1 MKKHKLPVKAYKNQE
16 FLNSRE
22 ARVIRILSEYLEPLK
37 RLRDFKINNTVLFF
51 GSARISP
58 KNSGSKLV
66 PYYREAE
73 ELAFKLAKWAI
84 ELKKNGKNF
93 VICTGGGGG
102 FMEAAN
108 KGASRAGGK
117 SIGMNISLPEE
128 QHPNQYISPELA
140 FEFHYFF
147 MRKFWLAYKS
157 KAIIAFPGG
166 FGTLDEIFE
175 ILTLVQTGKV
185 CKDDIYIMLYGEEY
199 WREIIDF
206 EALAKYKTIS
216 KEDLDLF
223 HFSSDPEEA
232 FLALKEN
239 LIKHLYPIDSD

>member
-1 MKKHKLPVKAYKNQE
+1 MEKHKPPVKAYKNLE

-22 ARVIRILSEYLEPLK
+22 ARVIRILSEYMEPLK

-51 GSARISP
+51 GSARINP
-58 KNSGSKLV
+58 KSSGSKLV

-73 ELAFKLAKWAI
+73 KLAFKLAKWAC

-128 QHPNQYISPELA
+128 QNPNHFISPELC

-147 MRKFWLAYKS
+147 MRKFWLAYKA
-157 KAIIAFPGG
+157 KAIVAFPGG

-185 CKDDIYIMLYGEEY
+185 CKDDIYIMLYGEKY
-199 WREIIDF
+199 WKEIIDF
-206 EALAKYKTIS
+206 DALARHKTIS
-216 KEDLDLF
+216 PEDLGLF
-223 HFSSDPEEA
+223 HFCSDPEEA
-232 FLALKEN
+232 FLALKES
-239 LIKHLYPIDSD
+239 LIKHL